1 MRRNPHAGR
10 PQEKRSLE
18 QSRLLVKIIAMDH
31 DERHDCA
38 EKNRLLRDKNLA
50 IREHAERAF
59 ALFQDAG
66 RDQRS
71 YRRLW
76 NEATAAQKVAKEA
89 GIALAKHVEEHGC

>member
-1 MRRNPHAGR
+1 
-10 PQEKRSLE
+10 
-18 QSRLLVKIIAMDH
+18 VDH
-31 DERHDCA
+31 DEQQHDCP
-38 EKNRLLRDKNLA
+38 EKNRLLKDKNLA

-66 RDQRS
+66 QDQRS

-76 NEATAAQKVAKEA
+76 NEATAAQKAAKEA